1 METPNT
7 MRRVIWQK
15 MIEAADERSLSEIAA
30 CVSKPVIV
38 VLASLLML
46 KDGRGFNALM
56 EWQDFSLPA
65 IVVAIATVYGLPA
78 LWRLLRTPGSI
89 AAPLVRPVG
98 GERLEGAPL
107 DDLIDHMI
115 ETNSFKRATV
125 EARFS
130 IPRHRVSLLG
140 DRLEEVGILERGP
153 NNARVLAPMSRE
165 RIRSIL
171 TGKRVAEE
179 IEREIEIVRPTPPL
193 PSFSLRAVSQ

>member
-1 METPNT
+1 

-78 LWRLLRTPGSI
+78 LWRLLRTPNRVPHQGLWTHQTGASG
-89 AAPLVRPVG
+89 V
-98 GERLEGAPL
+98 ERLEGAPL

-130 IPRHRVSLLG
+130 IPRHRVTLLG

-165 RIRSIL
+165 RIRSML
-171 TGKRVAEE
+171 AGKRVAEE
-179 IEREIEIVRPTPPL
+179 IEREVEIVRPTPSL